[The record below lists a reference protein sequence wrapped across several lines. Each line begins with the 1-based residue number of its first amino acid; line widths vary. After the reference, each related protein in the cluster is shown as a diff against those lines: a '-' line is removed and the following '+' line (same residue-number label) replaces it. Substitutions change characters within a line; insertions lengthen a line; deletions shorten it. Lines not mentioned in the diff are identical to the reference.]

1 MIQESYVL
9 AFALA
14 GAVCLAGLVGVRELL
29 HPDVRRSLAALLVL
43 CAAWAFLT
51 AAQFVLPAR
60 GLTRLLHA
68 GALTAGLA
76 TVFAWLAFASAY
88 TGRRYHRERRLRT
101 AAVVAFLAVVAV
113 KLTNPIH
120 GLYFSTSVTAE
131 PFVHTAV
138 RYHAP
143 HWFVTGFSYTAA
155 SVGFV
160 WLFDAFG
167 RTAGGEGE
175 RPWVLYSL
183 VVVTAVPIVPYALS
197 SYSPLV
203 LQVNYEPL
211 GVAVFALGV
220 VFYARGEFSR
230 YSSPGESTLA
240 DSLSEA
246 GLVLDGAGTVINH
259 NERAAEVLG
268 EPVPRAPIG
277 EIDPALAALDPG
289 ERGRVT
295 YESGGNERVYEVER
309 SALPDEP
316 LAAETITLK
325 DVTRATR
332 LEELMGIH
340 RESSQALVDATDP
353 WEFVRAIPDRFAA
366 IDAYELAWLHPVGD
380 GKGDPAQSLGGI
392 AGDPAA
398 FGTGTATAAGVL
410 DTYPE
415 WAASAADASEP
426 VLATA
431 RTGQSGTRAV
441 AASDAEWSRRLDDAG
456 VTECLAVPI
465 SFGSR
470 QSFVL
475 GVYTADPTGFDPAE
489 RQLIADV
496 CRRLPETVER
506 LETHEEAL
514 QYKEAIT
521 RAGTAIFITDTGGT
535 IRYVNPA
542 FERLTGYT
550 SAEAVGETPRI
561 LQSGETSDAHYE
573 QLWETITDGEVF
585 EERIVNRTK
594 EGDRYIAQQ
603 TISPVTDE
611 DGEPVAFVAIQFEL
625 TDKLL
630 REQRLSVLN
639 RVLRHNLR
647 TAVNVIDGHTTLLED
662 RIDDR
667 LAGAE
672 VPAGIEESLDTI
684 RTHSRKLAEQSES
697 AREIERVLSRDQ
709 TGPLRVPVADLA
721 ETAESTARGLGG
733 NCTVAVDDAVV
744 GAQVDSRLSQIVE
757 ELVENAIVHS
767 DCEPAAVDVRV
778 RLEKAGADLAV
789 VVEDD
794 GPGMS
799 EQELVFLE
807 DGEEDPLRH
816 SSGLDLWLVHWL
828 TVSLGGRIT
837 AETSEVGTTIRVTAP
852 LRDTTGPEGRSP
864 APASEG

>member
-1 MIQESYVL
+1 MIQLSYVL
-9 AFALA
+9 VFALA

-43 CAAWAFLT
+43 SAAWAFLT
-51 AAQFVLPAR
+51 AAQFVFPAR

-101 AAVVAFLAVVAV
+101 AAVAAFLAVVAI

-120 GLYFSTSVTAE
+120 GLYFSTSVTAD
-131 PFVHTAV
+131 PFLHTAV

-155 SVGFV
+155 AVGFV
-160 WLFDAFG
+160 WLFDSFDRDVERG
-167 RTAGGEGE
+167 
-175 RPWVLYSL
+175 RPWVLYAL
-183 VVVTAVPIVPYALS
+183 VIVTAVPIVPYALS

-211 GVAVFALGV
+211 GVAVFALGA
-220 VFYARGEFSR
+220 VFYARGEFAR

-259 NERAAEVLG
+259 NERAAAILG
-268 EPVPRAPIG
+268 GPIPRAPIG
-277 EIDPALAALDPG
+277 EIAPSLAALDAG

-295 YESGGNERVYEVER
+295 YEVDGNERVYEVER
-309 SALPDEP
+309 SALSDEP

-325 DVTRATR
+325 DVSRATR

-340 RESSQALVDATDP
+340 RESSEALVDAADP

-380 GKGDPAQSLGGI
+380 GENDPSQALGGL
-392 AGDPAA
+392 ARDPAA
-398 FGTGTATAAGVL
+398 FGTGTATAAGAP
-410 DTYPE
+410 DTYAE
-415 WAASAADASEP
+415 WAAAAAEESEP
-426 VLATA
+426 VLAAA
-431 RTGQSGTRAV
+431 RTGQSRTQAV
-441 AASDAEWSRRLDDAG
+441 TASDAEWSRRLEAAG
-456 VTECLAVPI
+456 ITECLAVPI
-465 SFGSR
+465 SFGTR
-470 QSFVL
+470 QSLVL

-514 QYKEAIT
+514 QYKEAIA
-521 RAGTAIFITDTGGT
+521 RAGTAIFITDTEGT

-542 FERLTGYT
+542 FERLTGYS

-561 LQSGETSDAHYE
+561 IQSGEASDAHYE
-573 QLWETITDGEVF
+573 RLWETITDGEIF

-603 TISPVTDE
+603 TISPVTDA

-647 TAVNVIDGHTTLLED
+647 TAVNVIDGHATLLED
-662 RIDDR
+662 RVEDR
-667 LAGAE
+667 LAGAG
-672 VPAGIEESLDTI
+672 VPTEIEESIETI
-684 RTHSRKLAEQSES
+684 RTHSQKLADQSES

-709 TGPLRVPVADLA
+709 TGPLRVPLDDLVEA
-721 ETAESTARGLGG
+721 AESTARGLGG
-733 NCTVAVDDAVV
+733 NCSVAVDDAVA
-744 GAQVDSRLSQIVE
+744 GAQVDSRLRQIVE

-767 DCEPAAVDVRV
+767 DRPPAAVDVRL
-778 RLEKAGADLAV
+778 RFEREGEDLSV
-789 VVEDD
+789 VVADD

-807 DGEEDPLRH
+807 NGEEDPLRH

-837 AETSEVGTTIRVTAP
+837 AETGEDGTTIRVTAP
-852 LRDTTGPEGRSP
+852 LRDATETEI
-864 APASEG
+864 ATA

>member
-1 MIQESYVL
+1 
-9 AFALA
+9 AF
-14 GAVCLAGLVGVRELL
+14 
-29 HPDVRRSLAALLVL
+29 
-43 CAAWAFLT
+43 
-51 AAQFVLPAR
+51 QFVFPAR

-68 GALTAGLA
+68 GALTVGLA

-88 TGRRYHRERRLRT
+88 TGRRYHREPRLQT
-101 AAVVAFLAVVAV
+101 AAVATFLAIVSI

-143 HWFVTGFSYTAA
+143 HWFATGFSYTAA
-155 SVGFV
+155 AVGFV
-160 WLFDAFG
+160 WLFDSFG
-167 RTAGGEGE
+167 RKAGGEGG
-175 RPWVLYSL
+175 RPWALYGL

-197 SYSPLV
+197 SYSPLL

-211 GVAVFALGV
+211 GVAVFALGI
-220 VFYARGEFSR
+220 VFYARSEFSR

-246 GLVLDGAGTVINH
+246 GLVLDGTGTVINH
-259 NERAAEVLG
+259 NERAAEILG
-268 EPVPRAPIG
+268 GTLPRAPIG
-277 EIDPALAALDPG
+277 EIDPELAALEPG

-295 YESGGNERVYEVER
+295 CEVDGNERVYEVER
-309 SALPDEP
+309 SALSDEP

-340 RESSQALVDATDP
+340 RESSEALVNATDP
-353 WEFVRAIPDRFAA
+353 WAFVRAVPDRFAA

-380 GKGDPAQSLGGI
+380 GGNAPSQALGGL
-392 AGDPAA
+392 ARDPVA
-398 FGTGTATAAGVL
+398 FNTGTATAAGAP

-415 WAASAADASEP
+415 WAAATADASEP
-426 VLATA
+426 VLAAA
-431 RTGQSGTRAV
+431 RTGRSRREAV
-441 AASDAEWSRRLDDAG
+441 ATPDSEWSRRLGEAG
-456 VTECLAVPI
+456 ITECLAVPI

-489 RQLIADV
+489 RQLIEDV

-506 LETHEEAL
+506 LETHAEAL
-514 QYKEAIT
+514 QYKEAIA
-521 RAGTAIFITDTGGT
+521 RAGTAIFITDTDGR

-542 FERLTGYT
+542 FERLTGY
-550 SAEAVGETPRI
+550 SAAEAVGETPSI
-561 LQSGETSDAHYE
+561 LNSGEMDDDHYE
-573 QLWETITDGEVF
+573 RLWETITDGEIF

-611 DGEPVAFVAIQFEL
+611 DGEPVAFVAVQFEL

-647 TAVNVIDGHTTLLED
+647 TAVNVIDGHATLLED
-662 RIDDR
+662 RIDEYVS
-667 LAGAE
+667 GTG
-672 VPAGIEESLDTI
+672 VPDEIEESIETI
-684 RTHSRKLAEQSES
+684 RSHSKELAAQSES
-697 AREIERVLSRDQ
+697 AREIEGVLSRDR
-709 TGPLRVPVADLA
+709 TGPLRVPVDDLV

-733 NCTVAVDDAVV
+733 SCTVTVDDGVV
-744 GAQVDSRLSQIVE
+744 GAQVDSRLRQIVE

-767 DCEPAAVDVRV
+767 DRPPAAADVRV
-778 RLEKAGADLAV
+778 RLERTGADLAV

-807 DGEEDPLRH
+807 NGEEDPLRH

-828 TVSLGGRIT
+828 TVSLGGTIT
-837 AETSEVGTTIRVTAP
+837 AETGPDGTTIRVTAP
-852 LRDTTGPEGRSP
+852 LRDSTDAERRP
-864 APASEG
+864 PASTSSGQS